1 MYLIVLTSRPKSIDS
16 NNYIVNKRGLVVST
30 RYGFGLMDAGRMVEQ
45 AQAWTNVPKLN
56 SCQSF
61 RDFIL
66 SNSTLNQIEANLYTN
81 ACFNTSNEVN
91 FIEQVEIKVSIRT
104 DIRGQL
110 EIYLTS
116 PSGTKSLILSVINFL
131 N

>member
-1 MYLIVLTSRPKSIDS
+1 M
-16 NNYIVNKRGLVVST
+16 ST

-45 AQAWTNVPKLN
+45 AQTWRNVPKLN

-116 PSGTKSLILSVINFL
+116 PSGTKSCQENTKSSIINS
-131 N
+131 